1 MLNKL
6 RIEVMPPLDTKSN
19 GETLVDR
26 LRPIQYYLL
35 NATMGNHE
43 WAVPRRYSDFVAF
56 QKSLGDAATVLPKL
70 PPKTIIR
77 TASVIQDRTSML
89 QMYVD
94 AVVDNKDL
102 LLSNVCY
109 EFFSIPEILRP
120 RLGMN
125 SSNNTNSPLQ
135 SPRHVVT
142 SSSSGGSVFPHNNKS
157 NKNTVVSTPAPTPQ
171 SHPFPPTTNSTKS
184 PTTAT
189 TTNGFTSVQP
199 QGQLLGRLSIQIC
212 DVESRNRNS
221 IWIEEKA
228 AVKLIF
234 SLQKLWSEEAVGRRF
249 CLWEHVLSVMNLIEE
264 NENML
269 RKSIDREEW
278 MERVYAMTTRE
289 CATYHKQRLMTYRM
303 DLMEEEHTYR
313 GVLLAEEEETIASML
328 EVFLKTTSYAESS
341 NGLQVKLKKG
351 RIVIQQVRFQLPGP
365 SDSDT
370 TSPRVPIFGDFSLP
384 DLSGSA
390 LLRPAPNQK
399 FRFVPIAC
407 DPNIVVTEV
416 AGGWAP
422 CVFKIL
428 YGAGLVCVTKALEDS
443 PPIQG
448 YIVGYCRRCYQYT
461 PFRRRWRTT
470 KNRRPQQRGPVKR
483 MIFFNHLEQ

>member
-135 SPRHVVT
+135 SPRHVT
-142 SSSSGGSVFPHNNKS
+142 SSSSGGSVFPNHNKS
-157 NKNTVVSTPAPTPQ
+157 NKNTVVATPAPTPQ
-171 SHPFPPTTNSTKS
+171 SNPFPPTTNSTKS
-184 PTTAT
+184 PTTA

-212 DVESRNRNS
+212 DV
-221 IWIEEKA
+221 
-228 AVKLIF
+228 
-234 SLQKLWSEEAVGRRF
+234 
-249 CLWEHVLSVMNLIEE
+249 
-264 NENML
+264 
-269 RKSIDREEW
+269 
-278 MERVYAMTTRE
+278 
-289 CATYHKQRLMTYRM
+289 
-303 DLMEEEHTYR
+303 
-313 GVLLAEEEETIASML
+313 
-328 EVFLKTTSYAESS
+328 
-341 NGLQVKLKKG
+341 
-351 RIVIQQVRFQLPGP
+351 
-365 SDSDT
+365 
-370 TSPRVPIFGDFSLP
+370 
-384 DLSGSA
+384 
-390 LLRPAPNQK
+390 
-399 FRFVPIAC
+399 
-407 DPNIVVTEV
+407 
-416 AGGWAP
+416 
-422 CVFKIL
+422 
-428 YGAGLVCVTKALEDS
+428 
-443 PPIQG
+443 
-448 YIVGYCRRCYQYT
+448 
-461 PFRRRWRTT
+461 
-470 KNRRPQQRGPVKR
+470 
-483 MIFFNHLEQ
+483 